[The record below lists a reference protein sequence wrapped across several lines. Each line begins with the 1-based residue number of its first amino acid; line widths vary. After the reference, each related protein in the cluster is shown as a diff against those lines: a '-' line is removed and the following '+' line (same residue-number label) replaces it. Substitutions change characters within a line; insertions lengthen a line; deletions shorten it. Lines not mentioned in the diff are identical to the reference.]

1 MQKHIRMTA
10 LAALLLIPL
19 ALPAAERTKKKAA
32 FAAADTDGD
41 GKVSPSEY
49 VAAMKGKLDE
59 SAAKARFADLDKDR
73 NGSLSPEEFST
84 STGEKKSRKKKDP
97 ATQ

>member
-10 LAALLLIPL
+10 LAALLLLPL
-19 ALPAAERTKKKAA
+19 TLPAAEGTKKKAA

-41 GKVSPSEY
+41 GKVSQSEY
-49 VAAMKGKLDE
+49 IAAMKGKLDE
-59 SAAKARFADLDKDR
+59 SAAKTRFAELDKDK

-84 STGEKKSRKKKDP
+84 STGQKKGGKKKDP
-97 ATQ
+97 TSQ